1 MPAYAT
7 WTLPANHG
15 IAAGRYTVG
24 PGASEVRGNVVV
36 ACPAGGGACVIEVRA
51 DGSAAHSRTGGAPA
65 IALSMPQQLPALPLQ
80 RIRDAAQAPIVD
92 PAVAPDGNLH
102 VGADAA
108 PRGIHLTPIETHGGV
123 AISAGRAQDGETG
136 QRVLDFLEVHIA
148 NSTSSAGS
156 GYTFQRGISGLSS
169 FAAPPAVRLAAGTSD
184 EYAAYAVRAVQL
196 INATLPYDKRLVF
209 SNDPAPRS
217 AAIRDVPDGQ
227 IFIDFA
233 PTRDDWNLASPT
245 YPDYVS
251 ALAEPDDIL
260 AYDRATGV
268 WQSKGARAGHVW
280 LSVEH
285 LLNQAFVLNPITN
298 QWELEL
304 LDAPAVASNTVRPAH
319 TPQSIFSKMVH
330 ELLHVLGFYG
340 HNDAA
345 HFPDSNMRH
354 DVLLHIDHLPGIDG
368 DGLLAIYDRFAP
380 GTQPEDLAAD
390 LGPWSDT
397 SFHLRGGL
405 TFQSGSAAF
414 GVASRNGLAR
424 PWAFGPKPW
433 ANLADNP
440 LLSGSASW
448 LGRLL
453 GMTDAFK
460 PVGGAADLTVGLAT
474 LAGQLAFTNLEHWPA
489 ASNSAPGTVGSG
501 QIWGDGD
508 LHYLVDV
515 RGNTFLQTGGDEGT
529 VTGSFFGPVHEAMG
543 GTLERSD
550 LSAAFGGTR

>member
-1 MPAYAT
+1 MRSLGT
-7 WTLPANHG
+7 DLG
-15 IAAGRYTVG
+15 VG
-24 PGASEVRGNVVV
+24 
-36 ACPAGGGACVIEVRA
+36 PAGGAACVFEVQA
-51 DGSAAHSRTGGAPA
+51 DGSAAFARTGGAPA
-65 IALSMPQQLPALPLQ
+65 IALTMPRQLPALPAQ

-92 PAVAPDGNLH
+92 PVVAPDGNLH

-108 PRGIHLTPIETHGGV
+108 PRGINLTPIETHSGV
-123 AISAGRAQDGETG
+123 AISAGSAQDGETA

-148 NSTSSAGS
+148 DSTSSAGA

-169 FAAPPAVRLAAGTSD
+169 FAAPPTVRLAAGTSA

-196 INATLPYDKRLVF
+196 INAALPYDKRLVF
-209 SNDPAPRS
+209 SSDPAPPS
-217 AAIRDVPDGQ
+217 TAIKDVTDGQ

-233 PTRDDWNLASPT
+233 PTRDDWNLAVPT
-245 YPDYVS
+245 YPDYAS
-251 ALAEPDDIL
+251 ALAETGDIL
-260 AYDRATGV
+260 EYDRATGV

-280 LSVEH
+280 FSVEH
-285 LLNQAFVLNPITN
+285 LLNQALVLNRITN

-304 LDAPAVASNTVRPAH
+304 LDAPAVASSTVQPAH
-319 TPQSIFSKMVH
+319 TPQSIFSTVVH

-345 HFPDSNMRH
+345 HFPDSIMRH
-354 DVLLHIDHLPGIDG
+354 DALYPNDHLAGIDG

-380 GTQPEDLAAD
+380 GTQPADLAAD

-433 ANLADNP
+433 VNLADNP
-440 LLSGSASW
+440 LLSGRASW

-453 GMTDAFK
+453 GITDAFA
-460 PVGGAADLTVGLAT
+460 PVGGAADLTVELAT
-474 LAGQLAFTNLEHWPA
+474 LAGRLAFTSLEHWPA
-489 ASNSAPGTVGSG
+489 ATNAAPGTVGSG
-501 QIWGDGD
+501 VIWGDGD
-508 LHYLVDV
+508 LHYMVDV
-515 RGNTFLQTGGDEGT
+515 RGNAFVQTGGDEGT
-529 VTGSFFGPVHEAMG
+529 VTGAFFGPVHEAMG
-543 GTLERSD
+543 GTLERHD